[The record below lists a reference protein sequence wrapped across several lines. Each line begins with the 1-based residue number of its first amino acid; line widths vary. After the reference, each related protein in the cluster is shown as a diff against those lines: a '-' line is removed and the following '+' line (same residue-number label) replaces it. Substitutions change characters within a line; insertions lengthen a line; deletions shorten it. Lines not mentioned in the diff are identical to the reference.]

1 MYLNYL
7 AVQKMFDKPDFVAY
21 LSYLQYFKQPA
32 YVKYLQYVIPS
43 PNTTITEHL
52 FAATLVQ
59 PSEP

>member
-32 YVKYLQYVIPS
+32 YVKYLQ
-43 PNTTITEHL
+43 
-52 FAATLVQ
+52 
-59 PSEP
+59 